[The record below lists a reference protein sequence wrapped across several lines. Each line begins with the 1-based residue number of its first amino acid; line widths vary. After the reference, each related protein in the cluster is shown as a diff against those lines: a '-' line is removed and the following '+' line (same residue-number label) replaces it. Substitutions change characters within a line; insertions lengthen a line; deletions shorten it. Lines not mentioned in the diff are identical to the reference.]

1 MQDAPGQPNR
11 IRCVR
16 DGRWK
21 YAVYIDPRGR
31 VKPEYELYDLDTDPS
46 EARNLAEKV
55 GGRGRTD
62 EARAELPRLHA
73 LLERACA
80 ETGTLAPELPARAA

>member
-1 MQDAPGQPNR
+1 
-11 IRCVR
+11 V
-16 DGRWK
+16 
-21 YAVYIDPRGR
+21 
-31 VKPEYELYDLDTDPS
+31 
-46 EARNLAEKV
+46 EKV

-80 ETGTLAPELPARAA
+80 ETGTLAPELPARAAA